1 MIVCTP
7 RPRVRCQSYGV
18 AYSQV
23 LQTAASYMYI
33 LCMCLYIYRY
43 LIYIG
48 LVLKRRNVGHGIV
61 RLGKV
66 GKVRTVIR

>member
-1 MIVCTP
+1 MSV
-7 RPRVRCQSYGV
+7 VRCRLFTSV
-18 AYSQV
+18 ANSSVIYVYTMYVSI
-23 LQTAASYMYI
+23 YMYI
-33 LCMCLYIYRY
+33 PRY

-66 GKVRTVIR
+66 GKVRTVR

>member
-7 RPRVRCQSYGV
+7 RPRVSRTVSLIQKCRKQQRHICIYYV
-18 AYSQV
+18 YV
-23 LQTAASYMYI
+23 
-33 LCMCLYIYRY
+33 YIYRY

-66 GKVRTVIR
+66 GKVGTVR

>member
-7 RPRVRCQSYGV
+7 RPRVSRTVSLIQKCRKQQRHIDIY
-18 AYSQV
+18 
-23 LQTAASYMYI
+23 
-33 LCMCLYIYRY
+33 YIYRY

-66 GKVRTVIR
+66 GKVRTVR

>member
-1 MIVCTP
+1 MSV
-7 RPRVRCQSYGV
+7 VRCRLFTSV
-18 AYSQV
+18 ANSSVIYD
-23 LQTAASYMYI
+23 YMYI

>member
-1 MIVCTP
+1 
-7 RPRVRCQSYGV
+7 
-18 AYSQV
+18 
-23 LQTAASYMYI
+23 MYI
-33 LCMCLYIYRY
+33 LRYVCVYISRY

-66 GKVRTVIR
+66 GKVRSGPSGR

>member
-7 RPRVRCQSYGV
+7 RPRVSRTVSLIQRVRKQQRHICIYYV
-18 AYSQV
+18 YV
-23 LQTAASYMYI
+23 
-33 LCMCLYIYRY
+33 YIYISALY
-43 LIYIG
+43 IYIG

-66 GKVRTVIR
+66 GKVRAVR